1 MLRTLHIKDQ
11 ESISMPLQIKAL
23 FEANPQIGIQLV
35 DYDYVGEAKE
45 EDFSSFANTLY
56 DIYGNS
62 GNCVLVMYSSIMGD
76 SRLVRKMFRFDLTGY
91 NFEDEIRIFCVPITK
106 KTIVFLGLI
115 PVKTNEDFEAATRFL
130 FSGIY
135 DSQYFLLQF
144 NSSLCDSQLVN
155 LLKCSLLP
163 IKNRYGDIQNVCISM
178 PVMYKNKSGVK
189 ILYPYGGTD
198 FGSFMLFTF

>member
-115 PVKTNEDFEAATRFL
+115 PVKTNEDSEAATRFL

-144 NSSLCDSQLVN
+144 NSSLCDSQLVD
-155 LLKCSLLP
+155 LLKSSLLP
-163 IKNRYGDIQNVCISM
+163 IKNRYGDIQNICISM